1 MSAPV
6 THAMLLAAGLGTRLR
21 PLTDRL
27 PKPLVPVQGRA
38 LIDWSIERLE
48 AAGVTHLVVN
58 LHHLPQLVEAHV
70 RARWR
75 GHLAFSPEPE
85 ILETGGGIRQA
96 LPLLG
101 TAPFYAINADT
112 IWLDG
117 QIPMLERLARQF
129 DPARM
134 DALLLCV
141 PTVLAVGYDGMG
153 DFMMTADGRVTR
165 RPAREVAPFVYGGAQ
180 LVSPALFKDAPAGKW
195 SVNRLWDQALAAGR
209 LHGLRHDGEW
219 FEVGRPQAIGE
230 AERVLYD
237 LGFRKPPS

>member
-1 MSAPV
+1 MTV
-6 THAMLLAAGLGTRLR
+6 THAMLLAAGLGTRMR

-27 PKPLVPVQGRA
+27 PKPLVPVQGKA
-38 LIDWSIERLE
+38 LIDWAIERLE
-48 AAGVTHLVVN
+48 QAGVTHLVVN
-58 LHHLPQLVEAHV
+58 LHHLSQQLEAHV
-70 RARWR
+70 RGRWQ

-85 ILETGGGIRQA
+85 LLETGGGIRQA

-101 TAPFYAINADT
+101 EAPFYAINTDT

-117 QIPMLERLARQF
+117 QIPMLRRLARQF
-129 DPARM
+129 DAERM

-153 DFMMTADGRVTR
+153 DFNMTADGLVKR
-165 RPAREVAPFVYGGAQ
+165 RPSREVAPFVYGGAQ
-180 LVSPALFKDAPAGKW
+180 LVSPRLFAGAPAGKW
-195 SVNRLWDQALAAGR
+195 SVNRLWDQAIEAGR

-237 LGFRKPPS
+237 LGFRKPAT